1 MKEYIEPEVE
11 IIEYLLGD
19 LIARSTPESD
29 IYSTESSDPDVINP
43 NYEGNRIDGGGNE
56 DPEDPFFG

>member
-19 LIARSTPESD
+19 IIASSD
-29 IYSTESSDPDVINP
+29 IYGTEPLDPDVINDP
-43 NYEGNRIDGGGNE
+43 NYEGIRIEGGGNE
-56 DPEDPFFG
+56 DPEDPFFR